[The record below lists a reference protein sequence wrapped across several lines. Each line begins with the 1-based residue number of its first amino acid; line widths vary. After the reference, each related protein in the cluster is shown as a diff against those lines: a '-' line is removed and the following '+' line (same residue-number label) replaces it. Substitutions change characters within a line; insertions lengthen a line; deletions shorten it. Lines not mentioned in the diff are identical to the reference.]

1 MSTQYTLYS
10 HRGPGPNPLKAAAL
24 MEFLGVTYDVVP
36 LDFGDDPEKGV
47 KGAKFLKINPNGR
60 VPCLVSNDSD
70 GFAVWESGAILYYL
84 CDKHDKEGRFLG
96 KTPEERAIVMQWL
109 THQLSGLGPTQGNV
123 NYLHHYWTGTYGE
136 KPQKSAFT
144 RFEGET
150 ARLYQVLEDQLN
162 KQQQRGSSFVALD
175 RPTIAD
181 FAFWSWV
188 RIAGFGNIDLSP
200 YPAVQKWCATIEN
213 DAKSQAAIN
222 KLPIK

>member
-109 THQLSGLGPTQGNV
+109 THQLSGLGPTQ
-123 NYLHHYWTGTYGE
+123 
-136 KPQKSAFT
+136 
-144 RFEGET
+144 
-150 ARLYQVLEDQLN
+150 
-162 KQQQRGSSFVALD
+162 
-175 RPTIAD
+175 
-181 FAFWSWV
+181 V
-188 RIAGFGNIDLSP
+188 RIYTHFMHTACHVWWCCRGEEHGLRLLRRESCDQSPPCDRVRVVFDICPLTRPRFLFVLS
-200 YPAVQKWCATIEN
+200 
-213 DAKSQAAIN
+213 
-222 KLPIK
+222 LPTG